1 MSSLRERQKEERR
14 EAILDAAVTLFD
26 QLGYS
31 ATTVEQIAARAGVS
45 APTVFNYFGSKQD
58 ILYALAVRAD
68 TLALNEAL
76 EELPAMD
83 SMVDAMCHLNS
94 MIVKRELEALPVTVW
109 REICSPYGNVSEGY
123 QAVNQRLMQG
133 TAQQLR
139 QAQQRGRISS
149 QYDPLFIAEF
159 LNDYCTLMFAKL
171 VHEDSPDLSAHDQCV
186 RQAFEL
192 IFNGLHP

>member
-76 EELPAMD
+76 EELPSMD

-171 VHEDSPDLSAHDQCV
+171 VHEDSPDLSAHDQRV

>member
-139 QAQQRGRISS
+139 QAQQRGWISS

-171 VHEDSPDLSAHDQCV
+171 VHEDSPDLSAHDQRV

>member
-139 QAQQRGRISS
+139 QAQQCGRISS

-171 VHEDSPDLSAHDQCV
+171 VHEDSPDLSAHDQRV

>member
-171 VHEDSPDLSAHDQCV
+171 VHEDSPDLSAYDQRV

>member
-171 VHEDSPDLSAHDQCV
+171 VHEDSPDRTAHDQRV

>member
-1 MSSLRERQKEERR
+1 
-14 EAILDAAVTLFD
+14 
-26 QLGYS
+26 
-31 ATTVEQIAARAGVS
+31 
-45 APTVFNYFGSKQD
+45 
-58 ILYALAVRAD
+58 
-68 TLALNEAL
+68 
-76 EELPAMD
+76 
-83 SMVDAMCHLNS
+83 MVDAMCHLNS

-159 LNDYCTLMFAKL
+159 LNDYCTLILPTSLRMTSASVKPL
-171 VHEDSPDLSAHDQCV
+171 NCSSTACIRSLAAVLSPAHHSILPPEYLYAINAVGFSRIKVLFD
-186 RQAFEL
+186 
-192 IFNGLHP
+192 

>member
-133 TAQQLR
+133 VAQQLR

-171 VHEDSPDLSAHDQCV
+171 VHEDSPDLSAHDQRV

>member
-14 EAILDAAVTLFD
+14 EAILDAAVALFD

-68 TLALNEAL
+68 TLALDEAI

-94 MIVKRELEALPVTVW
+94 MIVSASLKPCPSRSGVRSAALMGTFPKVIKR
-109 REICSPYGNVSEGY
+109 
-123 QAVNQRLMQG
+123 
-133 TAQQLR
+133 
-139 QAQQRGRISS
+139 
-149 QYDPLFIAEF
+149 
-159 LNDYCTLMFAKL
+159 
-171 VHEDSPDLSAHDQCV
+171 
-186 RQAFEL
+186 
-192 IFNGLHP
+192 

>member
-76 EELPAMD
+76 EDLPAMD

-123 QAVNQRLMQG
+123 QAVSQRLMQG

-171 VHEDSPDLSAHDQCV
+171 VREDSPDLSAHDQRV

>member
-14 EAILDAAVTLFD
+14 EAILDAAVALFD

>member
-171 VHEDSPDLSAHDQCV
+171 VHEDSPDLSAHDQRA